1 LSDVLGSRKRL
12 NSSPD
17 GGTSEPVEVGNS
29 IGQLLRHAFVLVGGL
44 ILLGAAIAIWQISVM
59 RQRAQR
65 LYDVEQ
71 PALAVLIAHSHFQRF
86 QAELSLLAETH
97 DASRFTAKASE
108 MSHVFNQDVDRA
120 IQALAG
126 LGPGPERERQFTGL
140 EAIRTMFSS
149 QMNDLL
155 ELARLGDWSVVE
167 LRSESRDPVL
177 SALSESLV
185 RDIDELVAEQ
195 KRQELDEIERA
206 GNRAM
211 LTLFSIGLG
220 IFLLSAFLGWRV
232 TRTIG
237 GRLQQL
243 DAAVRALGRGEFYQR
258 VNVGGNDE
266 IGRLARVF
274 NDMSARLSELYE
286 TIQRSEAQFRSLIEN
301 VSDFIV
307 VLQADGTIRY
317 ASPSFEREAGE
328 GRSLIGRKIV
338 ELVADDDRTV
348 VDGVLAMVQEKDAP
362 TEESPSPVDA
372 EFRIRRSQGGLGTL
386 EVSATN
392 LLQHPAVK
400 GIVVNA
406 RDVTERRRL
415 EEQLMRAQR
424 MEAIGTLSGGVAHDF
439 NNILTVILGH
449 TEVLLQALRSNPQ
462 MAEHLKSIDEAS
474 RRASALTR
482 QLLAFSRKQVLQP
495 RVFNL
500 NSLIVD
506 LDKMLRRMIS
516 EDIEYNTVIDPRL
529 GSTKADPGQIE
540 QVVMNL
546 VVNARDAIE
555 GGGTITVETANVDL
569 DEEYVRTHPGV
580 RPGPHV
586 MLAVSDTGEGILP
599 EVFPHIFE
607 PFFTTKEVGRGT
619 GLGLSTVYGIVKQS
633 GGSVWVYS
641 QLGRGTTFK
650 VYLPRVEEPAT
661 VVVESLQH
669 PATSGAETVLLV
681 EDEPAL
687 RDLIKI
693 ALVKSGFTVLDV
705 GNPAD
710 AIKLCRQHTTPLHLL
725 LTDVIMPGMDGP
737 SLAKQ
742 VQKARPDIKVLYMSG
757 YATNFIM
764 HEGVVDAG
772 TNFIEKPFHPR
783 ALLSKV
789 REVLD
794 GPRPGTA

>member
-1 LSDVLGSRKRL
+1 M

-17 GGTSEPVEVGNS
+17 LDTSKPVENRNS
-29 IGQLLRHAFVLVGGL
+29 TGRLLRHAFLLLGGL
-44 ILLGAAIAIWQISVM
+44 ILLGAAIAVWQISVM

-65 LYDVEQ
+65 LYDAEQ
-71 PALAVLIAHSHFQRF
+71 PALAVLMAHSHFQRF
-86 QAELSLLAETH
+86 QAELQLLSETH
-97 DASRFTAKASE
+97 DAQRFTAKAKE
-108 MSHVFNQDVDRA
+108 QRGVFNNDVDRA
-120 IQALAG
+120 TKALTG
-126 LGPGPERERQFTGL
+126 LRQGPERERQFTGL

-149 QMNDLL
+149 QMNDLI
-155 ELARLGDWSVVE
+155 ELVRLGDWRVVE
-167 LRSESRDPVL
+167 LRSQSRDPVL
-177 SALSESLV
+177 SALSESLM

-211 LTLFSIGLG
+211 VTLLSIGFA
-220 IFLLSAFLGWRV
+220 IFLIAAFLGWRV

-243 DAAVRALGRGEFYQR
+243 DGAVRALGRGEFRQH
-258 VNVGGNDE
+258 VNVGGGDE

-274 NDMSARLSELYE
+274 NDMSDRVSDLYE
-286 TIQRSEAQFRSLIEN
+286 TLQRSEAQFRSLIEN

-307 VLQADGTIRY
+307 VLQADGTVRY

-328 GRSLIGRKIV
+328 GSSIV
-338 ELVADDDRTV
+338 GQNILALATPE
-348 VDGVLAMVQEKDAP
+348 DGTEVEKLLAAVQAKGMPGEVETDP
-362 TEESPSPVDA
+362 IES
-372 EFRIRRSQGGLGTL
+372 EFRIRQRGGGVRIL

-392 LLQHPAVK
+392 LLKHPAVN

-406 RDVTERRRL
+406 RDVTDRRKL
-415 EEQLMRAQR
+415 EEQLMRAQK

-449 TEVLLQALRSNPQ
+449 TEILLQALQSSP
-462 MAEHLKSIDEAS
+462 AEYRQLKSIDEAS

-495 RVFNL
+495 KVFNL
-500 NSLIVD
+500 NTLIED
-506 LDKMLRRMIS
+506 LDKMLRRLIR
-516 EDIEYNTVIDPRL
+516 EDIELHTVTDPQL
-529 GSTKADPGQIE
+529 GATKADPGQIE

-546 VVNARDAIE
+546 VVNGRDAMK
-555 GGGTITVETANVDL
+555 GGGRITIETANVTL
-569 DEEYVRTHPGV
+569 DEDYVRDHAGA

-586 MLAVSDTGEGILP
+586 MLAVSDTGEGISP
-599 EVFPHIFE
+599 EILPHIFE

-633 GGSVWVYS
+633 GGNVGVYS
-641 QLGRGTTFK
+641 HPGRGTTFK
-650 VYLPRVEEPAT
+650 VYLPRVDEP
-661 VVVESLQH
+661 EPS
-669 PATSGAETVLLV
+669 PAEPPQRAVTSGAETVLLV

-687 RDLIKI
+687 RDLIKF
-693 ALVKSGFTVLDV
+693 ALTGSGFTVLDV
-705 GNPAD
+705 PSPAE
-710 AIKLCRQHTTPLHLL
+710 ALALSRRHGGPLHLL

-737 SLAKQ
+737 ALAKQ
-742 VQKARPDIKVLYMSG
+742 VQKERPDIKVLFMSG

-764 HEGVVDAG
+764 HDGVVDSG
-772 TNFIEKPFHPR
+772 TNFLEKPFHPR
-783 ALLSKV
+783 TLLSKV

-794 GPRPGTA
+794 SEPRHGPM